1 MLLGNFYSPDFF
13 CGIVIDF
20 LLLLVAINFFPGNNL
35 FHAEES
41 SGVSGSKGD
50 TSLLA
55 TSTVY
60 GVAGGVWCGEGVFED
75 GRDGVPGILLCNQA
89 VARGLEP

>member
-41 SGVSGSKGD
+41 SGVSGSM
-50 TSLLA
+50 
-55 TSTVY
+55 
-60 GVAGGVWCGEGVFED
+60 VW
-75 GRDGVPGILLCNQA
+75 
-89 VARGLEP
+89 